1 MAQILDACFEMGV
14 VKGWGVSFHEY
25 DNDMH
30 FKGAKYNYRVKI
42 TTKIE
47 TRDSAAY
54 TKAT

>member
-1 MAQILDACFEMGV
+1 MAQILDACFEMRV
-14 VKGWGVSFHEY
+14 VKGWGMSFYEY

-42 TTKIE
+42 TTKNE
-47 TRDSAAY
+47 TRDSAVY